1 MITVRPA
8 PLERITAR
16 VFETAGSFA
25 AEASAVASRLVGANL
40 AGHDSHGVVRIPR
53 YVELMKSGGVAINQ
67 HARILFENDGIAVV
81 DGQMG
86 FGQVIGAE
94 AMAIG
99 IAKAKKTGVAV
110 VALRHSSHLGRIG
123 DWAELCAASGYAS
136 VHFVNVVGA
145 GAIVAPFGGG
155 DRRLSTNPFAAGM
168 PVRGG
173 DPIILDMATSKLAEG
188 KVLVAK
194 NKGVEVVDGAL
205 IDGNQR
211 PTRDPN
217 KLYDEPA
224 GALLPFG
231 EHKGYG
237 LAVFCDLLAGVLS
250 GGQTN
255 HPGVPIKG
263 RVLNNMLSI
272 ILDPAPGGDAAAAS
286 QEVATFIAWL
296 KASPPIERGGEVMVP
311 GDPERRAR
319 QARGQGIP
327 LDDTTWANILA
338 TAAELGLERDEI
350 VRLSRS
356 NE

>member
-1 MITVRPA
+1 MQT
-8 PLERITAR
+8 
-16 VFETAGSFA
+16 
-25 AEASAVASRLVGANL
+25 
-40 AGHDSHGVVRIPR
+40 
-53 YVELMKSGGVAINQ
+53 GGVAMNQ
-67 HARILFENDGIAVV
+67 HAKTVYETDCIAVV

-99 IAKAKKTGVAV
+99 IDKARKSGVAV

-123 DWAELCAASGYAS
+123 DWAELCAEAGFAS

-155 DRRLSTNPFAAGM
+155 DRRISTNPFAAGM
-168 PVRGG
+168 PVEGG
-173 DPIILDMATSKLAEG
+173 EPIILDMATSKLAEG

-205 IDGNQR
+205 IDGARR

-217 KLYDEPA
+217 KLYDPPV

-263 RVLNNMLSI
+263 KVLNNMLSI
-272 ILDPAPGGDAAAAS
+272 LLDPAPTGDRRAAS
-286 QEVATFIAWL
+286 SEVESFVAWL
-296 KASPPIERGGEVMVP
+296 KSSPPIEAGGEVLVP
-311 GDPERRAR
+311 GEPERRAR
-319 QARGQGIP
+319 KVRAQGIP
-327 LDDTTWANILA
+327 LDDTTWRTIRA
-338 TAAELGLERDEI
+338 TAVGLGIAEAEI
-350 VRLSRS
+350 DRLSLA
-356 NE
+356 NN

>member
-1 MITVRPA
+1 MITVKPA
-8 PLERITAR
+8 ALQRIAAA
-16 VFETAGSFA
+16 VFHKAGSA
-25 AEASAVASRLVGANL
+25 PTEAEAISTRLVGANL
-40 AGHDSHGVVRIPR
+40 SGHDSHGVVRIPR
-53 YVELMKSGGVAINQ
+53 YVELMRTGGIAVNQ
-67 HARILFENDGIAVV
+67 HAKTVFENDTIAVI
-81 DGQMG
+81 DGQFG

-123 DWAELCAASGYAS
+123 DWAEACAEAGYAS
-136 VHFVNVVGA
+136 IHFVNVVGA

-155 DRRLSTNPFAAGM
+155 DRRISTNPFSAGM
-168 PVRGG
+168 PVTGG

-194 NKGVEVVDGAL
+194 NKGVEVVEGAI
-205 IDGNQR
+205 IDGERQ
-211 PTRDPN
+211 PTLDPN
-217 KLYDEPA
+217 KLYDPPV

-237 LAVFCDLLAGVLS
+237 LAVFCDLLAGILS

-272 ILDPAPGGDAAAAS
+272 ILDPAPGGDPAGVKR
-286 QEVATFIAWL
+286 EVDSFVAWL
-296 KASPPIERGGEVMVP
+296 KGSPPLREGSEVMVP
-311 GDPERRAR
+311 GEPERRAR
-319 QARGQGIP
+319 RERISGVP
-327 LDDTTWANILA
+327 LDDTTWSNILA
-338 TAAELGLERDEI
+338 TAAELGVAKSDVDAL
-350 VRLSRS
+350 LRS
-356 NE
+356 NH

>member
-1 MITVRPA
+1 MITVRPV

-16 VFETAGSFA
+16 VFETAGSSP
-25 AEASAVASRLVGANL
+25 AEAGEVARRLVGANL

-53 YVELMKSGGVAINQ
+53 YVELMQSGGVAVNQ
-67 HARILFENDGIAVV
+67 HARTVFENESIAVV
-81 DGQMG
+81 DGKMG
-86 FGQVIGAE
+86 FGQVIGGE

-99 IAKAKKTGVAV
+99 LAKAKKTGVAV

-123 DWAELCAASGYAS
+123 DWAELCAEAGYAS

-155 DRRLSTNPFAAGM
+155 DRRISTNPFAAGM
-168 PVRGG
+168 PVEGG
-173 DPIILDMATSKLAEG
+173 EPIILDMATSKLAEG

-205 IDGNQR
+205 IDGNRR

-255 HPGVPIKG
+255 HPAVPIKG

-286 QEVATFIAWL
+286 REVETFISWL
-296 KASPPIERGGEVMVP
+296 KTSLPLEPGGEVLVP

-319 QARGQGIP
+319 QARRNGVP

-338 TAAELGLERDEI
+338 TAVALGLDRGEI
-350 VRLSRS
+350 ERLSRG